1 MRSWMRSIH
10 INLGLLKAFES
21 HGIEFAYPT
30 QKLLPEQI
38 SKPAAN

>member
-1 MRSWMRSIH
+1 MRSIH

-21 HGIEFAYPT
+21 RGIEFAYPT
-30 QKLLPEQI
+30 QKLLPEQT